1 MTETPHIQDLIAQR
15 LSRRGVLGGAAG
27 LGSLALAGCA
37 TPQAAGGE
45 ASFKSVAATNADA
58 VTVPTGYSARTLIA
72 WGDALFDGAGP
83 LDLDRL
89 TRAEQEA
96 RFGQNNDM
104 LAIFPA
110 RWGFPWRAEGSTFVM
125 CANHEYFDPSLMWP
139 GLGDPRML
147 DADRTQA
154 MMASMGVTVMA
165 VQEDKARKTWRVV
178 TDPRPGAGVNR
189 RITPFTPVAF
199 TGPAASHPWIAAAGG
214 AFRAAEGGPA
224 GTIPCGTLANCAGG
238 YTPWGTYLTSEENF
252 DSYFMNSD
260 PAAAASAAADP
271 ALAADARSFRYPL
284 TRAGNPL
291 PLPVQYDLARNP
303 TGGALY
309 GWNVEIDPYDPA
321 STPKKRTA
329 LGRRKGECATTA
341 LTRDG
346 RVAVYSGDDQANEFV
361 YKFVSTGRFDPAN
374 RAANMDLL
382 DEGVL
387 YAAKL
392 SADGAGVWVALT
404 LEAANA
410 AAAAANYP
418 APFKDLG
425 DVCVRAREAAR
436 LLGATPMDRPEDV
449 EAVRDGAW
457 VGQGSVLI
465 ACTANLTGT
474 AGAPGNP
481 RRSDPEG
488 SEAARRNVTGHVLR
502 FDEAGGD
509 CGALAFAWDIFVLA
523 GDPAAD
529 GASTNRAGQRVL
541 TDVSVNGLPTFT
553 GDRFANPDNFCLDRR
568 GNIWITTDG
577 SDGTFADCNDQILMT
592 RASAGPREV
601 KRFLVGPVGA
611 EICGPL
617 MSLDE
622 RTLFAAIQHPGESD
636 VAGLDWR
643 EARFQRRQTK
653 PPSSFPDGGW
663 PRSAVVYVTKDDGGL
678 IGT

>member
-1 MTETPHIQDLIAQR
+1 MADTPHIQDLIAER
-15 LSRRGVLGGAAG
+15 LSRRALLGGGAG
-27 LGSLALAGCA
+27 IAGLALAGCA
-37 TPQAAGGE
+37 TMEAEPPGAGFAA
-45 ASFKSVAATNADA
+45 VAPTNADA
-58 VTVPTGYSARTLIA
+58 VTVPAGYSARTLIA
-72 WGDALFDGAGP
+72 WGDPLFEGAGP
-83 LDLDRL
+83 LDLDAL
-89 TRAEQEA
+89 TRAEQER

-110 RWGFPWRAEGSTFVM
+110 RPGFPWATTGSTFIL
-125 CANHEYFDPSLMWP
+125 CANHEYFEPSLMWP
-139 GLGDPRML
+139 GLSDPRGL
-147 DADRTQA
+147 DAARTEA

-165 VQEDKARKTWRVV
+165 VQEDKARRAWRVV

-199 TGPAASHPWIAAAGG
+199 TGPAANHPWIEAAGA

-252 DSYFMNSD
+252 DFYFSNSNPAANAALASD
-260 PAAAASAAADP
+260 PAVAADQ
-271 ALAADARSFRYPL
+271 RSYRYPL

-291 PLPVQYDLARNP
+291 PLPAQFDLARNP
-303 TGGALY
+303 MAASLY

-321 STPKKRTA
+321 SIPKKRTA

-361 YKFVSTGRFDPAN
+361 YKFVSAGRFDPTN

-387 YAAKL
+387 YAARL
-392 SADGAGVWVALT
+392 AADGTGVWVALT
-404 LEAANA
+404 AEAANA
-410 AAAAANYP
+410 AAAAANAP
-418 APFKDLG
+418 ARFRDQG

-449 EAVRDGAW
+449 EAVRDSAW

-474 AGAPGNP
+474 TGAPGNP
-481 RRSDPEG
+481 RRADPSAG
-488 SEAARRNVTGHVLR
+488 DAALRNVTGHILR
-502 FDEAGGD
+502 FDEADGD
-509 CGALAFAWDIFVLA
+509 CGALRFAWDIFVLA
-523 GDPAAD
+523 GDPAVQ
-529 GASTNRAGQRVL
+529 GAATNRAGQPVL
-541 TDVSVNGLPTFT
+541 TDVSVNGAPTFT

-568 GNIWITTDG
+568 GNIWISTDN
-577 SDGTFADCNDQILMT
+577 SDATFADCNDQIMMT
-592 RASAGPREV
+592 RATAAPRTI
-601 KRFLVGPVGA
+601 KRFLAGPVGA

-622 RTLFAAIQHPGESD
+622 RTLFAAIQHPGEGD
-636 VAGLDWR
+636 TKGGDWR
-643 EARFQRRQTK
+643 VARFERGEKT
-653 PPSSFPDGGW
+653 PPSRFPDGGW